1 MSNGSQANLN
11 NNKMAYN
18 EGVSQPDVEAIA
30 MKNELEALMEKL
42 AQMNKVSLIDSIS
55 NFEQFRS

>member
-42 AQMNKVSLIDSIS
+42 A
-55 NFEQFRS
+55 